1 MLDFF
6 KIKAFL
12 HMKIFVNLHIYFS
25 SYSLWFFTMKSV
37 MISWKKLWNHS
48 FLLWI
53 SLWFSLWNLFVPS
66 ITYMP
71 YIRLRKPLYTP
82 SLLEF
87 YYKWMLLFSCQ
98 VISDSV
104 TPINCSTPGLPV
116 PHHLPKFA
124 QFHVHCISDPIQ
136 PSHPDTFLM
145 FIT

>member
-104 TPINCSTPGLPV
+104 TPSTAAHQAFLSLTISQSLPNFMSIASV
-116 PHHLPKFA
+116 IPSSHL
-124 QFHVHCISDPIQ
+124 ILM
-136 PSHPDTFLM
+136 PS
-145 FIT
+145 